1 MVHRCYLFITFD
13 SFNNNISCLY
23 LLMAYELEVGYLCIP
38 SFFWMCQQNKAKS
51 DLKTL
56 YYCGT
61 GNKSLLSMAKEKR
74 KRKEREE
81 GRKKEK
87 ENYRSCTEMP
97 NGCSNRAG
105 YTMRD
110 LRREISFVGLNS
122 EFKMTIVLTHFLLF
136 FFLDFLPF
144 LSFCFWF

>member
-1 MVHRCYLFITFD
+1 
-13 SFNNNISCLY
+13 
-23 LLMAYELEVGYLCIP
+23 
-38 SFFWMCQQNKAKS
+38 
-51 DLKTL
+51 
-56 YYCGT
+56 
-61 GNKSLLSMAKEKR
+61 MAKEKR

-136 FFLDFLPF
+136 FFLTSYHFYHFAFDSSLCTDRLFYF
-144 LSFCFWF
+144 SSNKSQIKA